1 MQIVASDLPSAL
13 DRPALVIRR
22 VDAIPLA
29 LPLRKPLRMAAETVT
44 HARNILVRIEA
55 VDGTVGWGEAASAPT
70 MTGDTLGGLTAAVRD
85 HLGPALIGTDA
96 WMRPA
101 LMKRL
106 RAVLHGNPGAHS
118 AVELALLD
126 LAGQASGVRLIDLVG
141 GPLRREVAP
150 MWLVGNATPDEDVA
164 EAKAK
169 AREGIRLF
177 KLKVGVKPLDSEI
190 VTALAVREA
199 LGPDVSIC
207 ADANCG
213 FSYDAAR
220 RYLAATREVDLLFL
234 EQPFADGDL
243 KGLAGL
249 ARRTALP
256 IGADEGIHS
265 LRDIEAHAAAG
276 AGGVSLKLIK
286 LGGFAAALNAG
297 ALCRRL
303 GLAVNVAAKMAESSL
318 GAAATVHL
326 ACALDNIDWGVSLTH
341 FYLAEDIVRAPL
353 AMVDGQLTL
362 PGKAGL
368 GVEID
373 EAAVARLRVGNP

>member
-1 MQIVASDLPSAL
+1 MQIVASDLPAAV

-22 VDAIPLA
+22 VDAIPIA
-29 LPLRKPLRMAAETVT
+29 LPLVKPVRMAAETVT
-44 HARNILVRIEA
+44 HARNLLVRIEA
-55 VDGTVGWGEAASAPT
+55 ADGTVGWGEAASAPT
-70 MTGDTLGGLTAAVRD
+70 MTGDTLGGLMAAVRD
-85 HLGPALIGTDA
+85 HLGPALIGADS

-106 RAVLHGNPGAHS
+106 RAVLHGNTGAHS
-118 AVELALLD
+118 AVEMALLD
-126 LAGQASGVRLIDLVG
+126 LAGQASGLRLIDLLG
-141 GPLRREVAP
+141 GPLRGEVAP
-150 MWLVGNATPDEDVA
+150 MWLVGNATPADDVA

-169 AREGIRLF
+169 AHEGIRFF
-177 KLKVGVKPLDSEI
+177 KLKVGVKLLDSEI
-190 VTALAVREA
+190 ATAFAVREA
-199 LGPDVSIC
+199 LGPDVPIC

-213 FSYDAAR
+213 FSHHAAR
-220 RYLAATREVDLLFL
+220 RYLEATREAGLLFL

-243 KGLAGL
+243 KSLAAL
-249 ARRTALP
+249 ACSAAVP

-265 LRDIEAHAAAG
+265 LHDIEAHAAAG

-286 LGGFAAALNAG
+286 LGGFTAALSAG

-303 GLAVNVAAKMAESSL
+303 GLAVNVAGKIAESSL

-326 ACALDNIDWGVSLTH
+326 ACALGDVDWGVSLPH

-353 AMVDGQLTL
+353 AMADGLVAL

-373 EAAVARLRVGNP
+373 EAAVARLRVNGS

>member
-13 DRPALVIRR
+13 DRSALIIRR
-22 VDAIPLA
+22 VDAIPVA
-29 LPLRKPLRMAAETVT
+29 LPLVKPVRMAAETVT

-164 EAKAK
+164 EAKAE
-169 AREGIRLF
+169 AREGIRFF

-190 VTALAVREA
+190 VTA
-199 LGPDVSIC
+199 
-207 ADANCG
+207 CG
-213 FSYDAAR
+213 AR
-220 RYLAATREVDLLFL
+220 
-234 EQPFADGDL
+234 G
-243 KGLAGL
+243 
-249 ARRTALP
+249 
-256 IGADEGIHS
+256 
-265 LRDIEAHAAAG
+265 AG
-276 AGGVSLKLIK
+276 AGCVDL
-286 LGGFAAALNAG
+286 
-297 ALCRRL
+297 RR
-303 GLAVNVAAKMAESSL
+303 
-318 GAAATVHL
+318 
-326 ACALDNIDWGVSLTH
+326 C
-341 FYLAEDIVRAPL
+341 
-353 AMVDGQLTL
+353 QL
-362 PGKAGL
+362 
-368 GVEID
+368 
-373 EAAVARLRVGNP
+373 RLLV

>member
-1 MQIVASDLPSAL
+1 MTPSDLPSAL
-13 DRPALVIRR
+13 IRR

-29 LPLRKPLRMAAETVT
+29 LPLRKPVRMAAETVT

-55 VDGTVGWGEAASAPT
+55 ADGAAGWGEAASAPT

-85 HLGPALIGTDA
+85 HLGPALIGADA

-106 RAVLHGNPGAHS
+106 RAVLHGNTGAHS
-118 AVELALLD
+118 AVEMALLD
-126 LAGQASGVRLIDLVG
+126 LAGQTSGLRLIDLVG

-150 MWLVGNATPDEDVA
+150 MWLVGNATPDDDVA

-169 AREGIRLF
+169 AREGIRFF
-177 KLKVGVKPLDSEI
+177 KLKVGVKPLATEI
-190 VTALAVREA
+190 ATALAVREA
-199 LGPDVSIC
+199 LGPDVPIC

-213 FSYDAAR
+213 FSYHAAR
-220 RYLAATREVDLLFL
+220 RYLEASRGAGLLFL
-234 EQPFADGDL
+234 EQPFEDSDL
-243 KGLAGL
+243 KSLAAL
-249 ARRTALP
+249 ARSAAIP

-265 LRDIEAHAAAG
+265 LHDIEAHAAAG
-276 AGGVSLKLIK
+276 AGGISLKLIK
-286 LGGFAAALNAG
+286 LGGFTAALAAG

-303 GLAVNVAAKMAESSL
+303 GLAVNVAGKMAESSL

-326 ACALDNIDWGVSLTH
+326 ACALDNVDWGVSLTH

-353 AMVDGQLTL
+353 AMEDGLVTL
-362 PGKAGL
+362 PGKPGV

-373 EAAVARLRVGNP
+373 EAAVARLRVNSL